1 MDYKPLILD
10 ALMIMYQKSIADK
23 ERFKVI
29 AYKKVIDQLK
39 HLSTF
44 TSNDL
49 PNLQG
54 VGEKIMKKIQE
65 IMETGKL
72 KVAEKAKSEYYL
84 DATDAFTNI
93 YGVGPVKAHQ
103 LIEQGIHSI
112 EQLRVE
118 FKRNPSL
125 LNDKQ
130 QIGLK
135 YYESLLLRI
144 PYTEMQEHER
154 ILLNGLYDVSHN
166 TTGELCG
173 SFRRKE
179 RSSGDID
186 FIIRGRIDME
196 EFISILGE
204 QGYLCKILAKGHNKC
219 MAIWS
224 LGIPRRVDILIA
236 PEAEFAYSL
245 LYFTG
250 SAQFNIAFRQHALSL
265 GYTLNEH
272 GMKPLMNSVP
282 PMNSV
287 PSMNSEEDIFA
298 FLGLEYISPENRI
311 DHRQIKP
318 M

>member
-179 RSSGDID
+179 RS
-186 FIIRGRIDME
+186 
-196 EFISILGE
+196 
-204 QGYLCKILAKGHNKC
+204 K
-219 MAIWS
+219 
-224 LGIPRRVDILIA
+224 
-236 PEAEFAYSL
+236 
-245 LYFTG
+245 
-250 SAQFNIAFRQHALSL
+250 
-265 GYTLNEH
+265 
-272 GMKPLMNSVP
+272 NST
-282 PMNSV
+282 
-287 PSMNSEEDIFA
+287 
-298 FLGLEYISPENRI
+298 
-311 DHRQIKP
+311 
-318 M
+318 